1 MRLHLFLSSLVVVTL
16 IGVSAPVSAAAP
28 CRDAKGKFTTCPK
41 PKPAKC
47 RDEKGRYAKCPAQG
61 AGPG

>member
-1 MRLHLFLSSLVVVTL
+1 MRVRLLLSSLTVIAL

-47 RDEKGRYAKCPAQG
+47 RDEKGRYVKCAAPPAS
-61 AGPG
+61 PG